1 MKHLLV
7 TNDFPPKVGGI
18 QNMLWELWRR
28 LDPASF
34 AVLTSPHAD
43 AVDFDAQQAFKVERI
58 REPVLLPHPLMVKRI
73 DRLARDFGAEH
84 VVLDPALPLG
94 LVGPSLSVPYSVMV
108 HGAEIAVPG
117 RLPASR
123 QALARVLRGATQVF
137 ASGRYPAAEAI
148 RVMWGSRVPEHGS
161 SKVVQIPPGVDTQ
174 RFIPLDDA
182 ARRAAREKF
191 GVSPHAPLVVG
202 VSRLV
207 PRKGFDVA
215 IRAIAKVAGRARSA
229 GGIRTDSSVDGVTML
244 IGGTGREHDRLQS
257 LINELDAPVRL
268 LGRVPDADLPALYGC
283 ADIFM
288 MLCRNRWGGLE
299 QEGFGIVFAEAAAC
313 AVPQIAGN
321 SGGAAEAV
329 EDGRSGYVVGN
340 PRNVDDVAERLSS
353 LLANSSLRTS
363 MGMAARARAVAEFDY
378 SVLVARLAT
387 ALRTTN

>member
-43 AVDFDAQQAFKVERI
+43 AVDFDAQQAFKVERV

-73 DRLARDFGAEH
+73 DRLTREFGAEH

-215 IRAIAKVAGRARSA
+215 IRAIAKVAGRSRIA
-229 GGIRTDSSVDGVTML
+229 GGIRSDSSVDGVTML

-257 LINELDAPVRL
+257 LIKELDAPVRL
-268 LGRVPDADLPALYGC
+268 LGRVPDTDLPALYGC

>member
-148 RVMWGSRVPEHGS
+148 RVMWGSRVPEYGS

-215 IRAIAKVAGRARSA
+215 IRAIAKVAGRARIA
-229 GGIRTDSSVDGVTML
+229 GGIRSDSSVDGVTML

>member
-43 AVDFDAQQAFKVERI
+43 AVDFDAQQAFKVERV

-215 IRAIAKVAGRARSA
+215 IRAIAKVAGRARIA
-229 GGIRTDSSVDGVTML
+229 GGIRSDSSVDGVTML

-257 LINELDAPVRL
+257 LIKELDAPVRL